1 VARRDDRGDPDA
13 PARRGA
19 RRTRAGARG
28 RAAPQAVSRERVL
41 RALQGRSRPALA
53 TPALLRALALP
64 PAARNALRRLLQELV
79 DEGSI
84 DRLAGRYRLRR
95 SDGFVEGVFSPPR
108 AGAAGGRVTE
118 DSGRIWQ
125 VAQAGEAS
133 PGDRVLVQPSGAERR
148 GEILDVLEG
157 RRDVWIG
164 ILERRGRGAVVT
176 PWRETVAWQIAIG
189 PGELHGSRDG
199 DVVVVAPLK
208 HPARM
213 RSRGRGRSAPGE
225 RSEGRIVEVLG
236 PPGSPEADFRA
247 LVWRRRLPVAFPE
260 DVLAQVARLEPGLR
274 APDLA
279 GRLDLREQPFL
290 TIDPANAR
298 DHDDAVCVEPLA
310 AGALRLWVAIA
321 DVSQYV
327 ASGTPLDREA
337 LRRSN
342 SVYFPDRAI
351 PMLPEALSGD
361 LCSLRPGVDRLVLVA
376 ELVVEASGDASLRRL
391 AAGVIRSRAK
401 LVYDEAAR
409 VMEGGS
415 PAPEQGDEVVE
426 QLRLLRRASEAL
438 LARRQAAGSIDF
450 DLPSAEIVLGDAA
463 QPVDIVEAP
472 RSIAHRAIEEAMLAA
487 NRAVAEAL
495 DAAGLPAIHR
505 NHEPPAPED
514 LEALRELLAG
524 LGLTPPGA
532 GPVLAPAEIAQALRR
547 AAGRPEERLV
557 HQMTL
562 RSMRQARYE
571 VEVRGHFA
579 LAFRHYAHF
588 TSPIRRYADLTVHR
602 AVKTLLGL
610 AGDAPDL
617 ARLRAAAAR
626 LSWRERVAM
635 EAEREMVEIKK
646 CVFMTAHLGELHAG
660 TVSGVARHGLYV
672 TLSAFF
678 VEGLVHVSR
687 LPGFFELDEQ
697 AHMLVSRGSRQK
709 LRLGDRVTVRVDAA
723 DPVRGR
729 IDFSLAR

>member
-13 PARRGA
+13 PARRRA
-19 RRTRAGARG
+19 RHSRSSARG
-28 RAAPQAVSRERVL
+28 RAAPEEVTRERVL
-41 RALQGRSRPALA
+41 RALQGRSRPALT
-53 TPALLRALALP
+53 TPALLRALALA
-64 PAARNALRRLLQELV
+64 PAARNALRRVLHELV
-79 DEGSI
+79 DDGSI
-84 DRLAGRYRLRR
+84 DRLGGRYRLRR
-95 SDGFVEGVFSPPR
+95 SDGFVEGVFSPLR
-108 AGAAGGRVTE
+108 AGAAGGRVSE
-118 DSGRIWQ
+118 DGGRIWQ
-125 VAQAGEAS
+125 VAQAGDAS
-133 PGDRVLVQPSGAERR
+133 PGDRVLLQPFGAERR

-164 ILERRGRGAVVT
+164 IFERRGRGGVVT
-176 PWRETVAWQIAIG
+176 PWRETAAWQIEIG
-189 PGELHGSRDG
+189 PRELHGARDG
-199 DVVVVAPLK
+199 DVVVVAPLPQ
-208 HPARM
+208 PARTRP
-213 RSRGRGRSAPGE
+213 RSRGRGSDE
-225 RSEGRIVEVLG
+225 RSEGRISEVLG

-247 LVWRRRLPVAFPE
+247 LVWRRRLPIAFPE
-260 DVLAQVARLEPGLR
+260 EVLAQVARLEPGLR

-279 GRLDLREQPFL
+279 GRLDLRESPFL
-290 TIDPANAR
+290 TIDPVNAR

-321 DVSQYV
+321 DVSHYV

-337 LRRSN
+337 LRRGN

-376 ELVVEASGDASLRRL
+376 ELSVEPSGDASLRRL

-415 PAPEQGDEVVE
+415 PAPAQRGEVAD

-438 LARRQAAGSIDF
+438 LARRSAAGSIDF

-514 LEALRELLAG
+514 LEALREMLAG

-532 GPVLAPAEIAQALRR
+532 GPELAPAEIAQALRR

-557 HQMTL
+557 HQMAL
-562 RSMRQARYE
+562 RSMRQARYQ

-610 AGDAPDL
+610 GGDAPDL

-626 LSWRERVAM
+626 LSWRERIAM

-646 CVFMTAHLGELHAG
+646 CVFMTSHLGELHAG

-672 TLSAFF
+672 TLDAFF

-687 LPGFFELDEQ
+687 LPGFFDLDER
-697 AHMLVSRGSRQK
+697 AHMLVSRGSRQR